1 MRKTHGKKQTRKNKT
16 KRRAIRG
23 GSNGKGYTG
32 YKNYQSYGRTGKGT
46 GSNYQGEHI
55 VYKKVMYTPDNK
67 EEDTHNL
74 TQEQQQ
80 NLNTRRSRRNRETS
94 KSTASEHLQQNP

>member
-1 MRKTHGKKQTRKNKT
+1 
-16 KRRAIRG
+16 
-23 GSNGKGYTG
+23 
-32 YKNYQSYGRTGKGT
+32 
-46 GSNYQGEHI
+46 
-55 VYKKVMYTPDNK
+55 MYTPDNK

-94 KSTASEHLQQNP
+94 KSIAPEPLQQTPVESS